1 MHYFLSIVWFTR
13 RTVYITFSILFGYQE
28 DSVHYFLYIVWFTR
42 RTVYITFSILFGLPG
57 GQCTLLSQ
65 YCLVYQEDSVHYF
78 LYIVWLP
85 GEKCA
90 LLSQYRLVYQEDSVR
105 VSIDYS
111 GPEIDVQGLRGRW
124 NTEGLYIHNTTD
136 LSTMVLVLTA
146 ADPHSGL
153 SALQWTLST
162 HPLAEDVGRGA
173 VGVQRLDNTVI
184 IWL

>member
-1 MHYFLSIVWFTR
+1 M
-13 RTVYITFSILFGYQE
+13 
-28 DSVHYFLYIVWFTR
+28 
-42 RTVYITFSILFGLPG
+42 YITFSILFGLPG
-57 GQCTLLSQ
+57 GQCT
-65 YCLVYQEDSVHYF
+65 
-78 LYIVWLP
+78 
-85 GEKCA
+85 

-153 SALQWTLST
+153 STLQWTLST
-162 HPLAEDVGRGA
+162 HPLTDDVGRGA

-184 IWL
+184 IRLQCDIVNNVFVYACNRYHKNVILNIMISLLSL